1 MVGYVVFQGD
11 VFDSATYDRYKPLAA
26 ESVAQYGG
34 KYLIRGG
41 NFISL
46 AGELP
51 PSRNVVIEFPSVAAA
66 QEWYE
71 SVEYAEAR
79 PLRNA
84 ASSGRLFIIEG

>member
-1 MVGYVVFQGD
+1 M
-11 VFDSATYDRYKPLAA
+11 
-26 ESVAQYGG
+26 
-34 KYLIRGG
+34 
-41 NFISL
+41 
-46 AGELP
+46 P

-66 QEWYE
+66 QGGR